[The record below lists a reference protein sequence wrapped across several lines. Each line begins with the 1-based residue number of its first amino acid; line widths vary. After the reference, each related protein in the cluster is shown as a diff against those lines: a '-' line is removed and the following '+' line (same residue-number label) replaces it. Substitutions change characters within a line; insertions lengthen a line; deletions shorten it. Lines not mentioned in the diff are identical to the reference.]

1 MIPIEVLGEI
11 DGSRNPMQLTRERL
25 ERAAT
30 ENQFMNGKIQA
41 IKVWT
46 CMIVRDHETLILW
59 RQSYRNYYNE
69 ALVQSFPELGEYLL
83 EEDGGGA
90 PTIAT
95 AAYTN
100 GTANGNGGGAHG

>member
-1 MIPIEVLGEI
+1 
-11 DGSRNPMQLTRERL
+11 
-25 ERAAT
+25 
-30 ENQFMNGKIQA
+30 
-41 IKVWT
+41 
-46 CMIVRDHETLILW
+46 MIVWDHETLILW

-69 ALVQSFPELGEYLL
+69 ALVQSFPELKEYLL

-100 GTANGNGGGAHG
+100 GTANGNGGGVHG